1 VATEDLHPRQSP
13 AQCSRLRPGRWCRS
27 TVEDPDPATDSQKKK
42 GDAGWCSAR
51 PLRYRMKNSNELL
64 RLTGD
69 VAYCGCKKF
78 N

>member
-42 GDAGWCSAR
+42 VTLAGAPR
-51 PLRYRMKNSNELL
+51 DRYDTE
-64 RLTGD
+64 
-69 VAYCGCKKF
+69 
-78 N
+78 